1 MLARAAVLI
10 APGPVSGRMTS
21 EPIELAPLQRNG
33 LVIVSTDPKG
43 GAVTVHVQ
51 HSDDGDS
58 WRESQPATLVPG
70 GASIIDYALARG
82 SGLPLFLRLEV
93 TTTHDKPV
101 LLSAVLVPVA
111 QPRPNVAR

>member
-21 EPIELAPLQRNG
+21 APVELAPLQRNG
-33 LVIVSTDPKG
+33 IIVISTDPKG

-51 HSDDGDS
+51 HSEDAES
-58 WRESQPATLVPG
+58 WSENQPATLAPG
-70 GASIIDYALARG
+70 GAAIIDYALPRG
-82 SGLPLFLRLEV
+82 SGLPLFLRVEV

-101 LLSAVLVPVA
+101 PLSAIVVPTSQSA
-111 QPRPNVAR
+111 PHIRK